1 LIHDHSARGA
11 RFRRAGHDEIVPH
24 VLGPQSS
31 GAHAVEDEI
40 DTIETSDCTILE
52 LLDRLLH
59 KGVVLGGEVTIS
71 VADIEL
77 VYLRLQLT
85 LCSVE
90 TARRAG
96 WLVPAPGVGEQ
107 RGLPHVA

>member
-1 LIHDHSARGA
+1 MQA
-11 RFRRAGHDEIVPH
+11 
-24 VLGPQSS
+24 
-31 GAHAVEDEI
+31 EI
-40 DTIETSDCTILE
+40 DAIETDYTLVE

-96 WLVPAPGVGEQ
+96 WVVAAPSVRGK

>member
-1 LIHDHSARGA
+1 
-11 RFRRAGHDEIVPH
+11 
-24 VLGPQSS
+24 
-31 GAHAVEDEI
+31 VEQEI
-40 DTIETSDCTILE
+40 DAIETDDCTILE

-59 KGVVLGGEVTIS
+59 KGVVLGGDLTIS

-90 TARRAG
+90 TARGAG
-96 WLVPAPGVGEQ
+96 WVVARPSVAGK

>member
-1 LIHDHSARGA
+1 M
-11 RFRRAGHDEIVPH
+11 E
-24 VLGPQSS
+24 Q
-31 GAHAVEDEI
+31 EI
-40 DTIETSDCTILE
+40 DAIETDDCTILE

-59 KGVVLGGEVTIS
+59 KGVVLGGELTIT
-71 VADIEL
+71 VADVEL

-90 TARRAG
+90 TARQAG
-96 WLVPAPGVGEQ
+96 WMVGGPSARGK